1 MEDLILSLH
10 KENLKVVVVC
20 SGILYGLGE
29 LAFRNHFKAAWLQ
42 QPSALP
48 YLNDGENLIP
58 TIHISDLAKF
68 IIKVAESPPEN
79 SYIFAIDNTKDRR

>member
-1 MEDLILSLH
+1 VEYTFFVESDYRKRKCSEKYVKMRRMEDLILSLH

-42 QPSALP
+42 
-48 YLNDGENLIP
+48 
-58 TIHISDLAKF
+58 
-68 IIKVAESPPEN
+68 
-79 SYIFAIDNTKDRR
+79 